1 MDGLSRGPP
10 NTAIPSGARYEEIEQ
25 ESVFQS
31 GLPILPG
38 PRDKNHRG
46 GRALRRT
53 ENRSPQMLPVSLR
66 GTVVYSPTSLRTVS
80 EVTQ

>member
-31 GLPILPG
+31 GLPILPR

-46 GRALRRT
+46 KTRPEKDRKPKPSDASGFSQRNRRLQPDK
-53 ENRSPQMLPVSLR
+53 S
-66 GTVVYSPTSLRTVS
+66 
-80 EVTQ
+80 